1 VETTW
6 NLHRYAALMR
16 HWSRE
21 GPPAYIAVAAYLG
34 LRPARGGDNDQC
46 GGQDLA
52 NFLATFPGGERA

>member
-1 VETTW
+1 VEATW

-34 LRPARGGDNDQC
+34 LRSAGARRNEDLGGV
-46 GGQDLA
+46 DLA
-52 NFLATFPGGERA
+52 NFLAAFPGGERS